1 MYTRIENTVFSKS
14 AFQLCFLKKNPFF
27 LDQSH
32 NEVWLNKSNLAA
44 LRYSVGNCSNKVI
57 VVITLVFFLS
67 SHWLIISIHHMKTM
81 EIELFS
87 AAFFVSHFKMTH
99 SVLAWVARAAF
110 FIVMILQYISF
121 ASYPARY
128 ENQNGWYALLLLCI
142 PSLILWF
149 LVVCNEKL
157 ITWVFSVWGLYI
169 WLALVPIIGVI
180 FGRIKEK
187 IEKDLFFGP
196 DVLTMTLCLTP
207 LLLLL
212 LLNTFEIESK
222 GRELVLKLA
231 FQITLDLFDG
241 IEMLQVILEESEVS
255 IPRSFEN
262 AIIAFVCISFML
274 SHFQLEENRFLDTS
288 IYKYLAVIRIT
299 LQILLGNC
307 VFLGLRLAL
316 FLKFKRNASI
326 FIAKMAF

>member
-1 MYTRIENTVFSKS
+1 
-14 AFQLCFLKKNPFF
+14 
-27 LDQSH
+27 
-32 NEVWLNKSNLAA
+32 
-44 LRYSVGNCSNKVI
+44 
-57 VVITLVFFLS
+57 
-67 SHWLIISIHHMKTM
+67 
-81 EIELFS
+81 
-87 AAFFVSHFKMTH
+87 MTH
-99 SVLAWVARAAF
+99 SLLAWVARTAF

-128 ENQNGWYALLLLCI
+128 ENQNGWYALLLLYI

-149 LVVCNEKL
+149 LVVCNEKF
-157 ITWVFSVWGLYI
+157 ITWVFSVWGLYV

-212 LLNTFEIESK
+212 LLNTLEMESK
-222 GRELVLKLA
+222 DREHVLKLA

-255 IPRSFEN
+255 IPGSFEN

-316 FLKFKRNASI
+316 FFKFKRNASI
-326 FIAKMAF
+326 FIAKNGILIIHGILEIFQCCKD

>member
-1 MYTRIENTVFSKS
+1 
-14 AFQLCFLKKNPFF
+14 
-27 LDQSH
+27 
-32 NEVWLNKSNLAA
+32 
-44 LRYSVGNCSNKVI
+44 
-57 VVITLVFFLS
+57 
-67 SHWLIISIHHMKTM
+67 
-81 EIELFS
+81 
-87 AAFFVSHFKMTH
+87 MTH
-99 SVLAWVARAAF
+99 SLLAWVARAAF

-157 ITWVFSVWGLYI
+157 ITWVFSVWGLYV

-316 FLKFKRNASI
+316 FFKFKRDASI
-326 FIAKMAF
+326 FIAKNGILIIHGILEIFQCCKD

>member
-1 MYTRIENTVFSKS
+1 
-14 AFQLCFLKKNPFF
+14 
-27 LDQSH
+27 
-32 NEVWLNKSNLAA
+32 
-44 LRYSVGNCSNKVI
+44 
-57 VVITLVFFLS
+57 
-67 SHWLIISIHHMKTM
+67 
-81 EIELFS
+81 
-87 AAFFVSHFKMTH
+87 MTH
-99 SVLAWVARAAF
+99 SLLAWVARAAF

-128 ENQNGWYALLLLCI
+128 ENQNGWYALLLLYI

-149 LVVCNEKL
+149 LVVCDGNF
-157 ITWVFSVWGLYI
+157 TWVFSVWGLYV
-169 WLALVPIIGVI
+169 WLALVPIIGI
-180 FGRIKEK
+180 TFGRIEEK

-212 LLNTFEIESK
+212 LLNTLEMESK
-222 GRELVLKLA
+222 DREHVLKLA

-255 IPRSFEN
+255 IPGSFEN

-274 SHFQLEENRFLDTS
+274 SHFQLEENRFLDKS

-316 FLKFKRNASI
+316 FFKFKRDASI
-326 FIAKMAF
+326 FIAKNGILIIHGILEIFQCCKD